1 MDVTGCTEALLDRRP
16 KKGNHGMKEPVRFV
30 SSGTFKLQ
38 PAPPFDFQLTVRKP
52 AGWDMFTPGE
62 VYEDGNLWT
71 SIRSEGLPVGIK
83 ITSSGTLERSQL
95 LVTLYSGRKLSAG
108 FVGRLRGGIGLCLGA
123 EQDLREFY
131 GFAAKDS
138 ILRHVIEDLYGM
150 HDTQTLSLFNSVVL
164 SICLQ
169 MARLKRS
176 RDMMDAINQHYGE
189 TIEFDGKR
197 VLLQPAPEKI
207 ARLDPAVFAKRCK
220 LGYRGKYIVA
230 SADMIVR
237 GFPSMREI
245 MGMSPE
251 LAKEKLMEL
260 PGIGDYAA
268 DIVNPHGGFPI
279 DAWSVDVFGA
289 LFFGKEP
296 ENRREAIDRVKLE
309 GVRRWGKWSWM
320 AFFYVAQDLDNL
332 SRRLGVELRR
342 E

>member
-1 MDVTGCTEALLDRRP
+1 
-16 KKGNHGMKEPVRFV
+16 MKEPVRFT
-30 SSGTFKLQ
+30 SCGTFKLQ
-38 PAPPFDFQLTVRKP
+38 PTPPFDFRLTVRKP

-62 VYEDGNLWT
+62 VYEDGTLWT
-71 SIRSEGLPVGIK
+71 AVRFEGPPVGLK
-83 ITSSGTLERSQL
+83 ITSSGTVERPQL
-95 LVTLYSGRKLSAG
+95 LVTVYSGRKLSDG
-108 FVGRLRGGIGLCLGA
+108 FVGRLRDGIALCLGA

-150 HDTQTLSLFNSVVL
+150 HDTQTVSLFNSVVL

-169 MARLKRS
+169 MARLRRS
-176 RDMMDAINQHYGE
+176 RDMMDAINELYGE
-189 TIEFDGKR
+189 TIEFDGRR
-197 VLLQPAPEKI
+197 VLLQPAAETI
-207 ARLDPAVFAKRCK
+207 ARLDSRVFTKRCN

-230 SADMIVR
+230 SADMIAR
-237 GFPSMREI
+237 GFPTMQEI
-245 MGMSPE
+245 MDMSPDQ
-251 LAKEKLMEL
+251 AKEKLMEL

-268 DIVNPHGGFPI
+268 DIINPHGGFPI

-309 GVRRWGKWSWM
+309 GARRWGKWSWM
-320 AFFYVAQDLDNL
+320 AFFYVAQDLENL
-332 SRRLGVELRR
+332 SRRLDVELRR